1 MAEEAGGAFLMRV
14 SFTIPGE
21 PQPWRRARKNGK
33 RHFKDPKT
41 AAYQQQWA
49 WAAAQV
55 MRGSAP
61 FVGALEAE
69 VRCYFA
75 VPVSASKAKAS
86 AMLAGEIRPTKRPDA
101 DNLAKSLDGLNG
113 VAFKDDAQIVRLV
126 SEKFYSL
133 TPRVEVTI
141 GPITNIEIRET

>member
-1 MAEEAGGAFLMRV
+1 MRI

-41 AAYQQQWA
+41 AAYQEQWA
-49 WAAAQV
+49 WEAAQA

-61 FVGALEAE
+61 FSGALEAT
-69 VRCYFA
+69 VTAYLA
-75 VPVSASKAKAS
+75 APASASKKKLD
-86 AMLAGEIRPTKRPDA
+86 AMLSGEIRPTKRPDS
-101 DNLAKSLDGLNG
+101 DNIAKNMDGLNA
-113 VAFKDDAQIVRLV
+113 VVFKDDAQVVRLV

-141 GPITNIEIRET
+141 GPITNIENRET